1 MPAKIVVAAT
11 AAEMGLPCVEHTVNS
26 VYSSS
31 QVEMLTRG
39 QANNE
44 LWPYF
49 RYGRI
54 TASRV
59 GKIMAAYAAI
69 EKKTAGVNDGEPPYT
84 IANDKSMVARLNK
97 LASDIAPD
105 PFDAPSIKQEA
116 MRKSAAV
123 KWGIDHERDAIEAFA
138 ATRDDEETIIVGGG
152 LRLARFGL
160 SLATSDVYKWY
171 GASPDGLMCYG
182 AEKLAEHG
190 DFKKGEMTT
199 VIECKCP
206 WSQRNKAPD
215 EAFDDR
221 FYLKRVPS
229 YQADRRYEYELD
241 RKKTQG
247 NEYYWQMQMHMFVT
261 NTDKAYL
268 VVWTPHK
275 LVTLTIYCDYHDQ
288 RMMLRTMDGFYKDY
302 VVPRLNNRIFR
313 LAADQLICRVYE
325 NCVWDRDD
333 FILDWYMRK
342 RGDAWGS
349 VKPTTKRLSHADAE
363 NTDAKKAKP
372 ATDMFPTIRDL
383 MDDPSDMTEAMLN
396 AME

>member
-11 AAEMGLPCVEHTVNS
+11 AAEMELPCVEHTVNS

-44 LWPYF
+44 LWQYF

-69 EKKTAGVNDGEPPYT
+69 EKKTAGVKDGEPPYT
-84 IANDKSMVARLNK
+84 IANDKSMVARLNR

-105 PFDAPSIKQEA
+105 PFDATSIKQEA
-116 MRKSAAV
+116 MRKNAAV
-123 KWGIDHERDAIEAFA
+123 KWGIDHERDAIKAFA

-152 LRLARFGL
+152 LRLARDG
-160 SLATSDVYKWY
+160 YKWY

-229 YQADRRYEYELD
+229 HKADRRDEYELD

-247 NEYYWQMQMHMFVT
+247 NEYYWQMQLHMFVT
-261 NTDKAYL
+261 NTNKAYL

-275 LVTLTIYCDYHDQ
+275 LVTLTIHRDDHDLG
-288 RMMLRTMDGFYKDY
+288 MMLRALDGFYKDY
-302 VVPRLNNRIFR
+302 VVPRLNHHIFR
-313 LAADQLICRVYE
+313 VAEDRILSRVFE
-325 NCVWDRDD
+325 NCAFDRDD
-333 FILDWYMRK
+333 CILDWYMRN
-342 RGDAWGS
+342 RGDAWGR
-349 VKPTTKRLSHADAE
+349 VKPTTKRPSDADAE
-363 NTDAKKAKP
+363 NKDAKKAKP
-372 ATDMFPTIRDL
+372 ATDMFPAISDL
-383 MDDPSDMTEAMLN
+383 MNDSSDVTEAI
-396 AME
+396 